1 MKHAKFAALAA
12 ALAALPVQAELLNP
26 GADMEL
32 GETGK
37 PVPGWMLTLNR
48 IDRKL
53 LRTQP
58 DTFFTTET
66 VMEKGRGR
74 VLLVPYRP
82 GMYDLSL
89 VCGEMN
95 VPADGEVEVAFDAK
109 AGKPV
114 GADRPNISLGA
125 DFRCYA
131 PLNVKPDPKW
141 SHPSY
146 PLLSWLSADPTE
158 EWRHFSHK
166 VKVFNIGTAY
176 VMTLQIRST
185 DGKAL
190 NAPLYIDNFRMT
202 FLNGKNDYPEE
213 ASIVPDHAEAHYFK
227 DETMNFR
234 NKTIGT
240 ASPRA

>member
-12 ALAALPVQAELLNP
+12 ALAALPVQADLLNP

-89 VCGEMN
+89 VCGEMK

-131 PLNVKPDPKW
+131 PLNFIPDPKW

-146 PLLSWLSADPTE
+146 PLLS
-158 EWRHFSHK
+158 
-166 VKVFNIGTAY
+166 
-176 VMTLQIRST
+176 
-185 DGKAL
+185 
-190 NAPLYIDNFRMT
+190 
-202 FLNGKNDYPEE
+202 
-213 ASIVPDHAEAHYFK
+213 
-227 DETMNFR
+227 
-234 NKTIGT
+234 
-240 ASPRA
+240 

>member
-53 LRTQP
+53 LRTQS

-89 VCGEMN
+89 CYE
-95 VPADGEVEVAFDAK
+95 E
-109 AGKPV
+109 
-114 GADRPNISLGA
+114 
-125 DFRCYA
+125 FR
-131 PLNVKPDPKW
+131 
-141 SHPSY
+141 
-146 PLLSWLSADPTE
+146 
-158 EWRHFSHK
+158 
-166 VKVFNIGTAY
+166 VFG
-176 VMTLQIRST
+176 
-185 DGKAL
+185 
-190 NAPLYIDNFRMT
+190 
-202 FLNGKNDYPEE
+202 
-213 ASIVPDHAEAHYFK
+213 
-227 DETMNFR
+227 
-234 NKTIGT
+234 
-240 ASPRA
+240 

>member
-12 ALAALPVQAELLNP
+12 TLAALPVQAELLNP

-82 GMYDLSL
+82 GMYDLSRK
-89 VCGEMN
+89 
-95 VPADGEVEVAFDAK
+95 PASRSARIVRTSASA
-109 AGKPV
+109 
-114 GADRPNISLGA
+114 RISA
-125 DFRCYA
+125 ATPRSMSS
-131 PLNVKPDPKW
+131 P
-141 SHPSY
+141 
-146 PLLSWLSADPTE
+146 
-158 EWRHFSHK
+158 
-166 VKVFNIGTAY
+166 
-176 VMTLQIRST
+176 IRSGRIHPIRFSAGSPPT
-185 DGKAL
+185 
-190 NAPLYIDNFRMT
+190 RRR
-202 FLNGKNDYPEE
+202 NG
-213 ASIVPDHAEAHYFK
+213 
-227 DETMNFR
+227 
-234 NKTIGT
+234 GT
-240 ASPRA
+240 SLTRSRSSTSEPHTL